1 MPSAVISPQATP
13 EIPAADRQ
21 WPPIIWAALIGTF
34 AIRAFGFAY
43 PFLPYHADNLGFS
56 TQMTGWIVAGFGAG
70 WLIGQIG
77 GGWLSDR
84 IGPRATLAYAM
95 ATATVTLPVLAEVR
109 SSVGLI
115 VAAFLT
121 GVVYDAARPVITTL
135 IDETFPAKAQ
145 QALVSGW
152 RHFSVNIGAAL
163 TGSLGGYLAATA
175 GLPTLFW
182 VNALAC
188 AAFGLAA
195 VLLLPP
201 YTRRTGPEEG
211 RPGYAHALRDT
222 RLWLLSLASL
232 CALIC
237 AGSVF
242 TAMPILMSSDNLDA
256 TAYGWAQVANA
267 AAVLILSPFLT
278 PWLSRRAA
286 HDKPMTGLLAV
297 SSLLLGV
304 GMGLAGLANSTIG
317 YCLAA
322 AAAVPG
328 EIILFIAAG
337 DLVSRLAP
345 PGAHGRYAGLWGS
358 NLALAVIAAP
368 LLAAWSLSHG
378 GGITATW
385 IICGAGVLGAVLC
398 WPLHSSIFTTTASP
412 TPRPRAQKDQPDGMA
427 GVGQNVARSSSAPL
441 RQ

>member
-1 MPSAVISPQATP
+1 MPSAVVSPQTTTTP
-13 EIPAADRQ
+13 AGNRR

-34 AIRAFGFAY
+34 AIRALGFAY
-43 PFLPYHADNLGFS
+43 PFLTYHCDSLGLS
-56 TQMTGWIVAGFGAG
+56 AQTTGWVVASFGVG
-70 WLIGQIG
+70 WLIGQVG

-84 IGPRATLAYAM
+84 IGPRATLVYAM
-95 ATATVTLPVLAEVR
+95 ATATVILPILAEVR
-109 SSVGLI
+109 SSTGLI
-115 VAAFLT
+115 TAALLT

-135 IDETFPAKAQ
+135 IDDTFPTKPQ
-145 QALVSGW
+145 QVLVSGW

-188 AAFGLAA
+188 AVFGVAA

-201 YTRRTGPEEG
+201 CTRRRNDSEETKA
-211 RPGYAHALRDT
+211 GYTHAVRDA
-222 RLWLLSLASL
+222 RLWLLSMASL

-242 TAMPILMSSDNLDA
+242 TALPMLMTSDGLDA
-256 TAYGWAQVANA
+256 TAYGWTQVANA
-267 AAVLILSPFLT
+267 AAVLILSPFMT

-286 HDKPMTGLLAV
+286 HGGPMTGLLAV
-297 SSLLLGV
+297 SALLLGA
-304 GMGLAGLANSTIG
+304 GMGLAGLADSTIA

-337 DLVSRLAP
+337 DLVARLAP

-378 GGITATW
+378 GGVTATW
-385 IICGAGVLGAVLC
+385 TTCGAGALGAVLC
-398 WPLHSSIFTTTASP
+398 WPLHSSIRTA
-412 TPRPRAQKDQPDGMA
+412 D
-427 GVGQNVARSSSAPL
+427 ARL
-441 RQ
+441 TL

>member
-1 MPSAVISPQATP
+1 MPSAVVSPQATTTT
-13 EIPAADRQ
+13 PAENRR

-34 AIRAFGFAY
+34 AIRALGFAY
-43 PFLPYHADNLGFS
+43 PFLPYHADSLGFS
-56 TQMTGWIVAGFGAG
+56 AQTTGWVVASFGAG
-70 WLIGQIG
+70 WLIGQVG

-95 ATATVTLPVLAEVR
+95 ATAAVILPILAELR
-109 SSVGLI
+109 SPTGLI
-115 VAAFLT
+115 TAALLT

-135 IDETFPAKAQ
+135 IDDTFPTKAQ
-145 QALVSGW
+145 QVLVNGW
-152 RHFSVNIGAAL
+152 RHFAVNIGAAL

-188 AAFGLAA
+188 AMFGVAA

-201 YTRRTGPEEG
+201 YTRRTGPEATKT
-211 RPGYAHALRDT
+211 GYTHAVRDA

-242 TAMPILMSSDNLDA
+242 TALPMLMSYDDLDA
-256 TAYGWAQVANA
+256 TAYGWTQVANA
-267 AAVLILSPFLT
+267 AAVLILSPFMT

-286 HDKPMTGLLAV
+286 HGGPMTGLLAT
-297 SSLLLGV
+297 SALLLGA
-304 GMGLAGLANSTIG
+304 GMGLAGLADSTAG

-378 GGITATW
+378 GGVTATW
-385 IICGAGVLGAVLC
+385 TICGAGALGAVLC
-398 WPLHSSIFTTTASP
+398 WPLHSSIRTADPLTTPGPRSTNDEAEHSAATA
-412 TPRPRAQKDQPDGMA
+412 
-427 GVGQNVARSSSAPL
+427 
-441 RQ
+441 